1 MPTFRS
7 IAEMRA
13 YMLSRFDVALYQE
26 TYVIEEIF
34 RYYLRLFYDEY
45 TPNSYRRTLML
56 LQSFHISPIGH
67 SKDGA
72 YFEGWFD
79 GAWFTGDWS
88 DELIML
94 VNLTGNHGGIQ
105 AGTDVWGEGTREIAL
120 TYADDLKDY
129 LRSAGIPVI

>member
-1 MPTFRS
+1 M
-7 IAEMRA
+7 
-13 YMLSRFDVALYQE
+13 VQE
-26 TYVIEEIF
+26 RIY
-34 RYYLRLFYDEY
+34 
-45 TPNSYRRTLML
+45 N
-56 LQSFHISPIGH
+56 
-67 SKDGA
+67 
-72 YFEGWFD
+72 YFERNPQLHVLFIFDRMNINYTELEQVVWPDNYVYKVFD

>member
-1 MPTFRS
+1 M
-7 IAEMRA
+7 EK
-13 YMLSRFDVALYQE
+13 
-26 TYVIEEIF
+26 TYPIQS
-34 RYYLRLFYDEY
+34 YDAS
-45 TPNSYRRTLML
+45 T
-56 LQSFHISPIGH
+56 
-67 SKDGA
+67 
-72 YFEGWFD
+72 
-79 GAWFTGDWS
+79 TGDWS